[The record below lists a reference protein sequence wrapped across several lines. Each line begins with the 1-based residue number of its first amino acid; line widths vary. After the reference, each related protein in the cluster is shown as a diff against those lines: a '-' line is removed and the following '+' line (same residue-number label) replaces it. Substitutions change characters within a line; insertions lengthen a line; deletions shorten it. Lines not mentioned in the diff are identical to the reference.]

1 LNQQPARPATRLVGR
16 LRRWYRRAGDLGA
29 AYYNAPYRAAIARA
43 RRDEEDLFML
53 MVFSESLGIPNPAT
67 WYTLELQPLLLDRF
81 HDWHRRMGM
90 PHSPL
95 DHFRCC

>member
-1 LNQQPARPATRLVGR
+1 
-16 LRRWYRRAGDLGA
+16 
-29 AYYNAPYRAAIARA
+29 IARA
-43 RRDEEDLFML
+43 RRGEEDLFML
-53 MVFSESLGIPNPAT
+53 MVFSETLGIPNPAT

-81 HDWHRRMGM
+81 HDWHKRMGM

>member
-1 LNQQPARPATRLVGR
+1 MSRPLNGPTGPTRLIGR

-53 MVFSESLGIPNPAT
+53 MVFSETLGIPNPALDT
-67 WYTLELQPLLLDRF
+67 HRENMKGLGGGLKELLAGRPDVKLF
-81 HDWHRRMGM
+81 NVAG
-90 PHSPL
+90 
-95 DHFRCC
+95 

>member
-1 LNQQPARPATRLVGR
+1 MTGTRILGR
-16 LRRWYRRAGDLGA
+16 LKRWYRHASHLGA
-29 AYYNAPYRAAIARA
+29 EYYNAPYRAAIARA
-43 RRDEEDLFML
+43 QRDEEDLFML
-53 MVFSESLGIPNPAT
+53 LVFAETLGIPNPAG

-81 HDWHRRMGM
+81 HDWHKRMGM

>member
-1 LNQQPARPATRLVGR
+1 VSGPRPAVRLIGQ

-53 MVFSESLGIPNPAT
+53 MVFSETLGIPNPAT

-81 HDWHRRMGM
+81 HDWHKRMGM

>member
-1 LNQQPARPATRLVGR
+1 MGR

-53 MVFSESLGIPNPAT
+53 MVFSETLGIPNPAT

-81 HDWHRRMGM
+81 HDWHKRMGM